1 MANLELA
8 RGEDAIPVDPDG
20 AVEPV
25 AAVVSGGALS
35 PAVPERRFRLPQFAR
50 LLLRNPKSAFGIF
63 LLGLIVLVSA
73 AAPLL
78 TSHAANEAGELP
90 GQPPSWAQPFGTTD
104 QGYDVWSQVVYGGRM
119 SLLVAAFASVI
130 SMAIAITLGLLAA
143 YSGGWRD
150 DVINLVTN
158 VFLVI
163 PVLPLLLVISSML
176 TVTGPAAM
184 AVIIG
189 ATSWAIE
196 TRILRGQALSLRNR
210 DFILAAKVAGESTT
224 RIVFGEFLPNMLS
237 RIAAGFAFVFVQAIF
252 YEAALE
258 FLGFG
263 DANKVSWGTILFWAA
278 NNSTLLQGE
287 WWHFVFP
294 GLAISLTVLAIV
306 FINYGIDELSNP
318 RLRQA
323 KPKRRSLLR
332 GLLWPRSAAT

>member
-1 MANLELA
+1 VANVELEHRDA
-8 RGEDAIPVDPDG
+8 AIPVDPDG

-25 AAVVSGGALS
+25 AATVSGGALS
-35 PAVPERRFRLPQFAR
+35 PAAPARRLRAPQFLR
-50 LLLRNPKSAFGIF
+50 LLLQNRKSAFGIF
-63 LLGLIVLVSA
+63 LLGFIVLVSA

-78 TSHAANEAGELP
+78 TSHAPNEAGELP
-90 GQPPSWAQPFGTTD
+90 AQPPSWSLPFGTTD
-104 QGYDVWSQVVYGGRM
+104 QGYNVWSQVVYGGRM
-119 SLLVAAFASVI
+119 SLLVAGFAAVI
-130 SMAIAITLGLLAA
+130 SMAIAISLGLLAA
-143 YSGGWRD
+143 YAGGWRD
-150 DVINLVTN
+150 DLINLVTN

-163 PVLPLLLVISSML
+163 PVLPLLLVISSFL
-176 TVTGPAAM
+176 KVTGPVAM

-210 DFILAAKVAGESTT
+210 DFILAAKVAGESTW

-263 DANKVSWGTILFWAA
+263 DANKISWGTILFWAA

-318 RLRQA
+318 RLRQG
-323 KPKRRSLLR
+323 KRQRRSLLR
-332 GLLWPRSAAT
+332 SVLWPRSVPT

>member
-1 MANLELA
+1 MAGLELE
-8 RGEDAIPVDPDG
+8 RRDDAIPVDPDG

-25 AAVVSGGALS
+25 AATISGGALS
-35 PAVPERRFRLPQFAR
+35 PAAPQRRLRLPQFAR

-90 GQPPSWAQPFGTTD
+90 AQPPAWAHPFGTTD
-104 QGYDVWSQVVYGGRM
+104 QGYNVWSQVVYGGRM
-119 SLLVAAFASVI
+119 SLLVAGFAAVI

-143 YSGGWRD
+143 YAGGWRD
-150 DVINLVTN
+150 DLINLVTN
-158 VFLVI
+158 IFLVI
-163 PVLPLLLVISSML
+163 PVLPLLLVISSFL
-176 TVTGPAAM
+176 TVTGPVAM
-184 AVIIG
+184 ALIIG

-210 DFILAAKVAGESTT
+210 DFILAAKVAGESTW

-237 RIAAGFAFVFVQAIF
+237 RIAAGFAFVFVQAVF

-263 DANKVSWGTILFWAA
+263 DANKVSWGTILYWAA

-294 GLAISLTVLAIV
+294 GLAISLTVLSIV

-318 RLRQA
+318 RLQQSKA
-323 KPKRRSLLR
+323 KRRSLLR
-332 GLLWPRSAAT
+332 GLLWPRSATT